1 MHGPAGVEKNHTRKW
16 KLIKQMLEQGDRQ
29 ASLHQTRVASTRS
42 PHQQTS
48 TFTGRVRIQPLLLLL
63 KLILQFLQLLL
74 LVLLLIL
81 LRCTATF
88 TIYVTATIVSS
99 TATIFTT
106 ISIRNNSRSVARG
119 RNGQRILGEIIS
131 WNCLYVCLY
140 GCLYIYPCV
149 CMSVGM
155 YGQKILVEINS

>member
-1 MHGPAGVEKNHTRKW
+1 MHGPAGVEKKSQPEMETNQADASARS
-16 KLIKQMLEQGDRQ
+16 Q
-29 ASLHQTRVASTRS
+29 ASIAPPDSTRS

-63 KLILQFLQLLL
+63 KLILLFLQLL

-88 TIYVTATIVSS
+88 TIYVTATIFSS

-119 RNGQRILGEIIS
+119 RNAQRILGEIIS

-140 GCLYIYPCV
+140 GCLYIYIYPCV

>member
-1 MHGPAGVEKNHTRKW
+1 MHGPAGVEKKSQPEMETNQADASARS
-16 KLIKQMLEQGDRQ
+16 Q
-29 ASLHQTRVASTRS
+29 ASIAPPDSTRS
-42 PHQQTS
+42 PHLQTS
-48 TFTGRVRIQPLLLLL
+48 TFTGRVQIQPLLLLF
-63 KLILQFLQLLL
+63 KLILLFLQLLLL

-88 TIYVTATIVSS
+88 SIYVTATIVSS

-119 RNGQRILGEIIS
+119 RNGQRTLGEIIS

-140 GCLYIYPCV
+140 VCLYIYPCV